1 MTIITDPA
9 ALPGSDLAE
18 ARQAA
23 VAAHEAASTAW
34 ARTATEVDV
43 MVARRLSRAAVVLA
57 SMDADWLEQLHAA
70 TLDCE
75 IEHAADLHAEAAAR
89 LRITWAP
96 PYPPVGSRQ
105 AVRS

>member
-9 ALPGSDLAE
+9 SAASSDLE
-18 ARQAA
+18 QARTAA
-23 VAAHEAASTAW
+23 VEAHEAASAAW

-57 SMDADWLEQLHAA
+57 SMDADWLEQLNAA
-70 TLDCE
+70 MLDCE

-96 PYPPVGSRQ
+96 PYPPVASR
-105 AVRS
+105 

>member
-9 ALPGSDLAE
+9 SATSSDLGQ

-23 VAAHEAASTAW
+23 VEAHEAASAAW
-34 ARTATEVDV
+34 ARTSTEEDV
-43 MVARRLSRAAVVLA
+43 MMARRLSRAAVVLA
-57 SMDADWLEQLHAA
+57 SMDAEWLEQLHAA

-89 LRITWAP
+89 LQITWAP
-96 PYPPVGSRQ
+96 PYPPVGSR
-105 AVRS
+105 